1 MLPKLCTKQS
11 KKRERDK
18 EGREVEEGLA
28 ETSHVRGSSF
38 PGHGAQRCQTDVET
52 CRVCSMSCG
61 CRTAIK
67 ETRASRAP
75 KIQLEGNFKR
85 CLIVKLPLAKVPP
98 AQDKT
103 NRTSTQLNRAAA
115 AAAEKPPKD
124 KKMKKKI
131 YSQAEEKLQAN
142 ARHVN

>member
-1 MLPKLCTKQS
+1 MPGNFLANVAKTLHQTIKE
-11 KKRERDK
+11 KRER
-18 EGREVEEGLA
+18 EGERDCEEGLA

-61 CRTAIK
+61 CHTAIK

-85 CLIVKLPLAKVPP
+85 CLIVKLPLAKVP
-98 AQDKT
+98 
-103 NRTSTQLNRAAA
+103 RAAEDKQDEHTIKQSSSSSRKTA
-115 AAAEKPPKD
+115 KRQENEKEN
-124 KKMKKKI
+124 I
-131 YSQAEEKLQAN
+131 QSG
-142 ARHVN
+142 